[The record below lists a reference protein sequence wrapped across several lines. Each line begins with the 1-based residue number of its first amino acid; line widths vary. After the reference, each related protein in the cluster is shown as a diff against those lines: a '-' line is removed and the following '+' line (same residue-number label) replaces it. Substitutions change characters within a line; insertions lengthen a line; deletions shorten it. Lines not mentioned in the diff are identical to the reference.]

1 MSPAK
6 VRRRRHYLK
15 ALVELDESCQEVIEL
30 VEMLLEKGIIMC
42 NKSVGFYLSLSLSL
56 SYHNIIVLKCYV
68 SFIIAP
74 YCTRVCKLIF
84 SRAHVRVV

>member
-42 NKSVGFYLSLSLSL
+42 NKSVGFYLSHIIILLSS
-56 SYHNIIVLKCYV
+56 NV
-68 SFIIAP
+68 
-74 YCTRVCKLIF
+74 T
-84 SRAHVRVV
+84 